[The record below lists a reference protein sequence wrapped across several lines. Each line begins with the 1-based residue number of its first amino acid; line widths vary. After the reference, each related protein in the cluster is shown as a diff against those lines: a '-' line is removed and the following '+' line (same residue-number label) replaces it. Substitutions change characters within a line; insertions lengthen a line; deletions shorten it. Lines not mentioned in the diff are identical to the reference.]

1 MVTVLKVMLVL
12 KIVLLVVVACV
23 VGILVVPF
31 IFKSCVV
38 LLLALGV
45 LGCFNVKSKRPSKV
59 EAIDQKGK
67 TKRFNN
73 K

>member
-1 MVTVLKVMLVL
+1 MNTVLKVMIVL
-12 KIVLLVVVACV
+12 KIVLLVVVACIVGV
-23 VGILVVPF
+23 VIVPF
-31 IFKSCVV
+31 VIKSCVV
-38 LLLALGV
+38 LLLTLAI
-45 LGCFNVKSKRPSKV
+45 LGCFSVKSKRPLKV